1 MRAVV
6 IILLS
11 LISLLSFSQDDLYK
25 WGRPTSKGVD
35 AYVERN
41 WLVFIEDYQE
51 FVNDTLFFEPFI
63 STDDLSDYVNY
74 TRGDMGYYERP
85 DNIIISNEPRY
96 IDYELSR
103 LSDYEKNRYREATQF
118 VRGVVMHELTHCYI
132 YQIMMMAQYDK
143 KLEYEWRQGLRI
155 IPVDSYGT
163 DFLEEGVCEYVV
175 ELMDEMIC
183 GTERIVISR
192 NDLSIAN
199 RNQQRVKYAYSRQF
213 VKPVVE
219 EYGLKAAIYLMITNK
234 PPSDEE
240 ILDPDLYYDRL
251 NWK

>member
-1 MRAVV
+1 MKTIFLV
-6 IILLS
+6 LLL
-11 LISLLSFSQDDLYK
+11 LITPQQDEYK

-35 AYVERN
+35 NYVERN
-41 WLVFIEDYQE
+41 WLVFIDDYQN

-74 TRGDMGYYERP
+74 TRGDMGYFERP

-96 IDYELSR
+96 IDYELKR
-103 LSDYEKNRYREATQF
+103 LSEYEKNRYRDATQF
-118 VRGVVMHELTHCYI
+118 VRGVVMHELTHCYM
-132 YQIMMMAQYDK
+132 YQIMMIAEHDK

-163 DFLEEGVCEYVV
+163 DFIEEGVCEVVV
-175 ELMDEMIC
+175 EMMDEMIVSD
-183 GTERIVISR
+183 ERLVLIK
-192 NDLSIAN
+192 NDLNIAN

-240 ILDPDLYYDRL
+240 ILKPELYYDRL

>member
-118 VRGVVMHELTHCYI
+118 VRGVVVPKNYI
-132 YQIMMMAQYDK
+132 LKYGEKEVQPIDFSCPKYKLKPINARRHVKTFPDISEDDIYD
-143 KLEYEWRQGLRI
+143 
-155 IPVDSYGT
+155 VD
-163 DFLEEGVCEYVV
+163 L
-175 ELMDEMIC
+175 
-183 GTERIVISR
+183 
-192 NDLSIAN
+192 
-199 RNQQRVKYAYSRQF
+199 
-213 VKPVVE
+213 
-219 EYGLKAAIYLMITNK
+219 
-234 PPSDEE
+234 
-240 ILDPDLYYDRL
+240 
-251 NWK
+251 